1 MESFRIPI
9 EGSSQWLLVF
19 LDTVF
24 FCLFGFKKEKKQNT
38 YWLMAKRI
46 FSMYYSSF
54 TLNAT
59 VENGSSESM

>member
-24 FCLFGFKKEKKQNT
+24 FCLSGFKKEKTKHILADGKKNI
-38 YWLMAKRI
+38 LNVLLI
-46 FSMYYSSF
+46 IYSECHS
-54 TLNAT
+54 
-59 VENGSSESM
+59 